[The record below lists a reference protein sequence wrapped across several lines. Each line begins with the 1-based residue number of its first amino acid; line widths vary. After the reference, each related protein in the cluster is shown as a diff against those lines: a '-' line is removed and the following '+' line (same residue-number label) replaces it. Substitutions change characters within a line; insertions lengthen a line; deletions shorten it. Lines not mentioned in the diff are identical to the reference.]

1 MKELLLHPL
10 ILTLLLCVGSVYFV
24 VAFQLINSK
33 SRWSK
38 LFEQACA
45 TLLILIIGK
54 VTLGLG
60 LMNKFHPQVLTLRD
74 TTLPTISITL
84 ATYIACLVLL
94 APRLNSN
101 LKDTVYIVSSFLKNN
116 LFFCGYILIMLL
128 SFSFSNIPGYTLKA
142 SLVHIGVTL
151 ALIYIGKQYTWKE
164 LLAMLTWYHGIAVI
178 LFLVYGMEH
187 FGHKNYAGPTMA
199 VSAIILYLWSVDVSR
214 KYKLVFMS
222 LAMLA
227 VVFVQQA
234 GSGMGKALIFIL
246 ICLLGFLRFLKRLP
260 PRTAF
265 ACMGVFLAIA
275 VSLVILITENAEY
288 IIVEKLGKD
297 MTLTGRTY
305 IWAHVVDA
313 INKYPLFGYGY
324 GGFWQEWRGPN
335 DPSFNVRT
343 PSGFKAMHAH
353 NGFLD
358 MGLDFGWIG
367 LSLFSLSLLVNIYY
381 GVLHLIRTKDSTAGL
396 PLVIF
401 TWLIITNYTETS
413 LVAIS
418 SGWAFYVL
426 MTARLTMDVAAEDTS
441 DDAHIQNALAFES
454 TSSSP
459 QISATEERRN
469 YPD

>member
-1 MKELLLHPL
+1 MKELILHPL
-10 ILTLLLCVGSVYFV
+10 VLTLLFFVGSVYFV
-24 VAFQLINSK
+24 LAFQLINSNN
-33 SRWSK
+33 RWSK

-45 TLLILIIGK
+45 TVFIMIIGGIT
-54 VTLGLG
+54 VG
-60 LMNKFHPQVLTLRD
+60 LMNKFHPKVLSLRD
-74 TTLPTISITL
+74 TTLPTLSLTL

-94 APRLNSN
+94 TPRLNSN
-101 LKDTVYIVSSFLKNN
+101 LKDTIYVISSFLRNN

-142 SLVHIGVTL
+142 TLVHIGVTL
-151 ALIYIGKQYTWKE
+151 VLIYMGKQYNWKE
-164 LLAMLTWYHGIAVI
+164 LLAILTWYHGIAVI
-178 LFLVYGMEH
+178 LFLVFGQEH
-187 FGHKNYAGPTMA
+187 LGHKNYAGPTMA
-199 VSAIILYLWSVDVSR
+199 VSAIILYLWSVNVSK
-214 KYKLVFMS
+214 KYKLIFMS
-222 LAMLA
+222 LATLA
-227 VVFVQQA
+227 IVFVQQA
-234 GSGMGKALIFIL
+234 GSGMGKALLFIL

-265 ACMGVFLAIA
+265 ACMGVFLALA

-324 GGFWQEWRGPN
+324 GGFWQEWRGPD

-381 GVLHLIRTKDSTAGL
+381 GVLHLIRTQDNTSGL

-401 TWLIITNYTETS
+401 TWLMITNFTETT
-413 LVAIS
+413 LVSIS

-426 MTARLTMDVAAEDTS
+426 MTARLTMDMTAADIS
-441 DDAHIQNALAFES
+441 DSAHVQNTLAFES
-454 TSSSP
+454 TSSSS
-459 QISATEERRN
+459 QISATEDKN
-469 YPD
+469 HYTD